1 MTQSLVH
8 TLRYVSAAGDGEAHW
23 IRLEQ
28 ERTDEA
34 VTVEE
39 AAEFMDSLYGIDSC
53 ERGISGDG
61 DAAGDDPEEERFDTA
76 AAALMGDAV
85 CAESE
90 YWTAYVRVYRSHQS
104 PGYVLRSATATV
116 ESVEP
121 GIRES
126 VREIVETPGNSHD
139 LELPFAG
146 DLVLPPGVRGEVRG
160 STLNLSRP
168 ATGPLVVRYTTVYD
182 RVTLHVPV
190 TATAAQGDEGQ
201 ALRAALDAAGL
212 VAFQGEG
219 ARAIAAATA
228 LEPPAQDESVS
239 AAELERLCRRERSV
253 SYQVVGDCWQT
264 IEHYNKCVCRDT
276 EAPGGWSEQTP
287 VPCPQGVA
295 AGTHI
300 GTVRKMDGYV
310 RCPGEEDEELHDPEF
325 YKRVCC
331 EYPRSP
337 SDLPTC
343 RRRYQIWRGGAEI
356 EGGAA
361 HWRDQYGPDVRLVA
375 VTPPDG
381 ICGQLIHEW
390 NVTRRNC
397 CDDVVPLSPSPDNP
411 DNINPGGTYLIS
423 VQDGRPGPLTWRA
436 TGGLRF
442 VDTGGTTYVTT
453 SRGVHVNADANICP
467 SPRVTVD
474 DGCYPVTLVFRGPD
488 DTTGPALDADSL
500 EVRPESDFA
509 VSVSGGLAPYM
520 WIATGTL
527 QVLGYSPDGQTLF
540 VRTAS
545 IDSWCVETV
554 TVVDQ
559 CGREDSCD
567 IYNAAAGSWR
577 EVPREE
583 YDVCSPPGAPF
594 ALDYENVNYIYSKPS
609 GGYRAVV
616 AWTRQ
621 QQWERYGGSC
631 TYRQNPDAW
640 LNCATG
646 NIIVRGSATGPNR
659 PGYCTGSSGNWRW
672 VMVGPACCRYYNVNS
687 STSDLYTSWWQY
699 TQWLYRWYCGEQGDG
714 GG

>member
-61 DAAGDDPEEERFDTA
+61 DAAGEDPEEERFDSA

-126 VREIVETPGNSHD
+126 VREIIETPGNSHD

-190 TATAAQGDEGQ
+190 TETAAQDDEGQ

-219 ARAIAAATA
+219 ARAIAAATV

-239 AAELERLCRRERSV
+239 AAELARLCRRSA

-264 IEHYNKCVCRDT
+264 IEHYNKCSCRDT

-300 GTVRKMDGYV
+300 GTVRKMHGHV
-310 RCPGEEDEELHDPEF
+310 RCRDEEDEELQDPEY

-390 NVTRRNC
+390 EVNRRNC
-397 CDDVVPLSPSPDNP
+397 CDDITPLSPSPDNP
-411 DNINPGGTYLIS
+411 LNIEPGGLYPIG
-423 VQDGRPGPLTWRA
+423 VADGRPGPLTWRA

-442 VDTGGTTYVTT
+442 RDTGGTTYVTP
-453 SRGVHVNADANICP
+453 SRGVYVIADANTCP
-467 SPRVTVD
+467 NPSITVD
-474 DGCYPVTLVFRGPD
+474 DGCYPLTMTFSGTASEGPVLPD
-488 DTTGPALDADSL
+488 DM
-500 EVRPESDFA
+500 EVMPNTNFA
-509 VSVSGGLAPYM
+509 VEVQGGVPPYM
-520 WIATGTL
+520 WIVGEGVTLLGWSADGRQAYCRTGARREWCRATI
-527 QVLGYSPDGQTLF
+527 
-540 VRTAS
+540 TAS
-545 IDSWCVETV
+545 
-554 TVVDQ
+554 DQ
-559 CGREDSCD
+559 CGRSDNMD
-567 IYNAAAGSWR
+567 VLNADTGRWVLIP
-577 EVPREE
+577 EGQ
-583 YDVCSPPGAPF
+583 YDRCAPPGAPF
-594 ALDYENVNYIYSKPS
+594 AMESEDRVSMMSRPN
-609 GGYRAVV
+609 GGYRVRGRWARVDSQG
-616 AWTRQ
+616 AS
-621 QQWERYGGSC
+621 GSC
-631 TYRQNPDAW
+631 DTSRQANACALANEIVMGSQWGGRDPDFCVDNPSSYQAHMFVGPMCCKEV
-640 LNCATG
+640 NRRSPHYTG
-646 NIIVRGSATGPNR
+646 DWYFYAYYQYVDRL
-659 PGYCTGSSGNWRW
+659 WRW
-672 VMVGPACCRYYNVNS
+672 LCAE
-687 STSDLYTSWWQY
+687 T
-699 TQWLYRWYCGEQGDG
+699 
-714 GG
+714 

>member
-1 MTQSLVH
+1 MADIGLTVPFTPSAGTAESSWLRLVQVGADSNIA
-8 TLRYVSAAGDGEAHW
+8 TM
-23 IRLEQ
+23 
-28 ERTDEA
+28 DEA
-34 VTVEE
+34 
-39 AAEFMDSLYGIDSC
+39 ADLIDSLYRVSPCETGTEGTGGEAADDSNLPDEDTFLALSADKLGALC
-53 ERGISGDG
+53 AAQDHW
-61 DAAGDDPEEERFDTA
+61 DAQVD
-76 AAALMGDAV
+76 LL
-85 CAESE
+85 
-90 YWTAYVRVYRSHQS
+90 RSHPTPTAWQA
-104 PGYVLRSATATV
+104 RSATATLIRTDV
-116 ESVEP
+116 VTEP
-121 GIRES
+121 KT
-126 VREIVETPGNSHD
+126 ETVTLDGANHYD
-139 LELPFAG
+139 LEYPYHSGLT
-146 DLVLPPGVRGEVRG
+146 VRGADVVDVRG
-160 STLNLSRP
+160 STVNFARPVTGRVRIGYTARIERLTFRVP
-168 ATGPLVVRYTTVYD
+168 ATPDAHGQAQAEPAAIIVFWGGR
-182 RVTLHVPV
+182 
-190 TATAAQGDEGQ
+190 AAQIDLRQPETDE
-201 ALRAALDAAGL
+201 
-212 VAFQGEG
+212 
-219 ARAIAAATA
+219 T
-228 LEPPAQDESVS
+228 VS
-239 AAELERLCRRERSV
+239 AVELERLCRRAV
-253 SYQVVGDCWQT
+253 SHQVVGDCWQT
-264 IEHYNKCVCRDT
+264 VEHYNHCSCRDT

-295 AGTHI
+295 AGTHV
-300 GTVRKMDGYV
+300 GTVRKMHGHV
-310 RCPGEEDEELHDPEF
+310 RCRDEEDEELHDPEY
-325 YKRVCC
+325 YKRICC

-343 RRRYQIWRGGAEI
+343 RRRYQIWCGGAEI

-390 NVTRRNC
+390 EVNRRNC

-411 DNINPGGTYLIS
+411 EHVNPGGTYLIS

-453 SRGVHVNADANICP
+453 SRGVHVIADANICP

-527 QVLGYSPDGQTLF
+527 RVLGYSPDGQTLF

-594 ALDYENVNYIYSKPS
+594 ALDYENATNIYSKAS
-609 GGYRAVV
+609 GGYRAV
-616 AWTRQ
+616 ARWTSQ

-631 TYRQNPDAW
+631 IYRQNPDAW
-640 LNCATG
+640 FNCATG

-659 PGYCTGSSGNWRW
+659 PGYCTGSSGNWRY
-672 VMVGPACCRYYNVNS
+672 VMVGPACCREYNVNS
-687 STSDLYTSWWQY
+687 STSDTYTSWWQY
-699 TQWLYRWYCGEQGDG
+699 TMWLYRWYCGEQGNG